1 MKAQPDGFTLSF
13 TEPVHVESASD
24 QKNYRMES
32 YTYRLE
38 SRYGG
43 PEDDKKELKITKAVI
58 SEDRTRVRL
67 HVDTLRAGYVHELH
81 IEGVQ
86 NLSQQPLLHGEAYYT
101 LVRIPKTTQ
110 L

>member
-24 QKNYRMES
+24 PKNYRMES

-43 PEDDKKELKITKAVI
+43 PEDDKKNLKSPKQWSRKIVSVSDSTSMPYVQAMSTSYISKGFRIKVNNPSFMEKPIT
-58 SEDRTRVRL
+58 
-67 HVDTLRAGYVHELH
+67 
-81 IEGVQ
+81 
-86 NLSQQPLLHGEAYYT
+86 T